1 MWLWEII
8 LLWYYWNFNNYWVK
22 LQRVPRSALVEI
34 WQNILTEIIPLNDVH
49 AAPAV
54 PLESQPTDSIQNVNV
69 LQCEQADLGL
79 VLVIN

>member
-22 LQRVPRSALVEI
+22 LQRVPRPASVEI
-34 WQNILTEIIPLNDVH
+34 WQNSRNCSVLNDVH
-49 AAPAV
+49 AVPVV
-54 PLESQPTDSIQNVNV
+54 PLESQPTDSIQNLNV
-69 LQCEQADLGL
+69 LQCEQADLDL